1 MRSDGIAFLVKNYP
15 KLSKNGTGWSE
26 NGHKR
31 NKLEVFIRLLGG
43 SYRWVGAV
51 IALLADLLQ
60 FGLEVGIGEGAGV
73 LEVAQAGIG
82 EDVEVAIGDECFE
95 GSAAV
100 IGLIMLCAGEP
111 AQEVVRAVVQKVFD
125 EMMTDADIGL
135 TISVEEC
142 RSVTV
147 EDLAHE
153 GMAGPGSEMTHA
165 RCVVPPFRLFFT
177 VAGGIDMR

>member
-1 MRSDGIAFLVKNYP
+1 MRQKGSISDI
-15 KLSKNGTGWSE
+15 
-26 NGHKR
+26 
-31 NKLEVFIRLLGG
+31 FIRLFGG
-43 SYRWVGAV
+43 SDRGVDFDKGMFLEV
-51 IALLADLLQ
+51 LAQ
-60 FGLEVGIGEGAGV
+60 GFEFGLEVGIGEGARV
-73 LEVAQAGIG
+73 LEIAQAGIG
-82 EDVEVAIGDECFE
+82 EDVEVSIGNECFE

-100 IGLIMLCAGEP
+100 VRFVMLCAGEP

-165 RCVVPPFRLFFT
+165 RRVVPPFRLFFT
-177 VAGGIDMR
+177 VAGGKNVH

>member
-1 MRSDGIAFLVKNYP
+1 M
-15 KLSKNGTGWSE
+15 
-26 NGHKR
+26 
-31 NKLEVFIRLLGG
+31 
-43 SYRWVGAV
+43 

-60 FGLEVGIGEGAGV
+60 FGLEVGIGEGARV

-82 EDVEVAIGDECFE
+82 EDVEVSVGDECFE

-100 IGLIMLCAGEP
+100 IGFVMLCAGEP
-111 AQEVVRAVVQKVFD
+111 AQEIFRAVVQKVFD

-165 RCVVPPFRLFFT
+165 RCVVPPFRLLLAIT
-177 VAGGIDMR
+177 GRINVH

>member
-1 MRSDGIAFLVKNYP
+1 MF
-15 KLSKNGTGWSE
+15 
-26 NGHKR
+26 
-31 NKLEVFIRLLGG
+31 LEV
-43 SYRWVGAV
+43 
-51 IALLADLLQ
+51 LAEGFE
-60 FGLEVGIGEGAGV
+60 FGLEVGIGEGARV
-73 LEVAQAGIG
+73 LEVAQTGIG
-82 EDVEVAIGDECFE
+82 EGMKITIGDECFE

-111 AQEVVRAVVQKVFD
+111 AQEIFRAVVQQVFD

-165 RCVVPPFRLFFT
+165 RRVVPPFRLSFT
-177 VAGGIDMR
+177 VAGGINVR